1 MLVLSLDAVLG
12 HFQPVCFGARLFLMV
27 LCWDGKVCVN
37 GLKPNTGDLTNNV
50 LDLTGIPFHEV
61 GKK

>member
-1 MLVLSLDAVLG
+1 MG
-12 HFQPVCFGARLFLMV
+12 
-27 LCWDGKVCVN
+27 VN